1 MSKTKPEERQPMYIV
16 VPTPMM
22 EWMQAYHAELKCKE
36 SLVLVS
42 SVLLNPEPLY
52 YYQSQFDFKDDYKG
66 MKAETTLPLS
76 ETDVSERS
84 ADEMQK
90 IIDEFN
96 PENVHVQN
104 LWKLVNETMNL
115 KKIIAVE
122 VDHCPQSYGCLL
134 VQANGDKIIYSG
146 DTLPCTNFRNYALNA
161 KVMIHEATLDSSLEA
176 DAKMKKHTTTG
187 QAL

>member
-1 MSKTKPEERQPMYIV
+1 MK
-16 VPTPMM
+16 
-22 EWMQAYHAELKCKE
+22 AYHAELQCKD

-42 SVLLNPEPLY
+42 SVLLNPEPLC

-76 ETDVSERS
+76 DADVTERS
-84 ADEMQK
+84 AEEMQK
-90 IIDEFN
+90 IIQDFN
-96 PENVHVQN
+96 PESTDVQN
-104 LWKLVNETMNL
+104 LWKAVQQTMNL

-134 VQANGDKIIYSG
+134 IQADDEKIIYSG
-146 DTLPCTNFRNYALNA
+146 DTLPCTNFRNYAMNA
-161 KVMIHEATLDSSLEA
+161 KVMIHEATLDSGLEA

-187 QAL
+187 QALQMGK